1 MNVIVQLARTYAP
14 WIMLPASATIGFIG
28 YKMEWWLRTD
38 DQAKDRVSVQQQRDE
53 RKLQQAINEDCT
65 DVQSVT
71 NHDKKPKDIF
81 DKNQATDE
89 QRRFI

>member
-28 YKMEWWLRTD
+28 YKLEWWLRTD

-53 RKLQQAINEDCT
+53 RQFHQAINEDYT
-65 DVQSVT
+65 DVESVT
-71 NHDKKPKDIF
+71 KQDKKPRDIF
-81 DKNQATDE
+81 DKNQPTDE